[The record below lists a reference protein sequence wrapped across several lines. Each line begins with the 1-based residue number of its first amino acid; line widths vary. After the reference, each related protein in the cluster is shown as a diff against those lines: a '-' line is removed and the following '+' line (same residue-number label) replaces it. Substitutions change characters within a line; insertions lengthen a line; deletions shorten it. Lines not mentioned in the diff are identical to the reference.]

1 MRYEHEGKIAVLY
14 SPGYGAG
21 WSSWNQDHAEIL
33 MMHPVLVEPVHQ
45 FEQGLITKEQ
55 MKEKIV
61 FGLAMLGLDDLYNTN
76 GSINLTICWL
86 DPGQRFLI
94 KEYDGSESVVLFEQQ
109 EWLTA

>member
-14 SPGYGAG
+14 SPRYGAG
-21 WSSWNQDHAEIL
+21 WSTWNDDHHAEIL

-61 FGLAMLGLDDLYNTN
+61 FRLAMLGLDDVYTN
-76 GSINLTICWL
+76 GAIDLTIFWL
-86 DPGQRFLI
+86 DPGQRFRI
-94 KEYDGSESVVLFEQQ
+94 EEHDGNESVVLFEQM